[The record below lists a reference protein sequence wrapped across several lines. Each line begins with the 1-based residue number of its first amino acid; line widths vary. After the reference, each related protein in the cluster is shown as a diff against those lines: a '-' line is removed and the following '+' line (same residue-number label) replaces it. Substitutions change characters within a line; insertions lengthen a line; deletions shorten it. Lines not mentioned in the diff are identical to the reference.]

1 MSSTR
6 DYLDYILEQLKDIN
20 DITYRPMM
28 GEFIL
33 YYRLVIIGG
42 IYDNRFLVKA
52 TNNALKILP
61 NAIYEKPYENA
72 KEMILVEEVENKE
85 LLKELIEG
93 IYLDLSK
100 LKK

>member
-1 MSSTR
+1 MSSNI

>member
-1 MSSTR
+1 MSSNR
-6 DYLDYILEQLKDIN
+6 EYLDYILGQLKDIN

-72 KEMILVEEVENKE
+72 KGMILVEEVENKE